1 VQAKINLIRCH
12 VTRQRRDLY
21 IARWPGQRFSRRG
34 SVLQNSLLDHIPA
47 RRWWASSTRHIGTGG
62 LGAARSS
69 RRRIFVV
76 QKRDALQHDFRL
88 AIHGVL
94 VSWAMPKASM
104 DPLEERPATRTEDHP
119 LEYAEFEG
127 MIPVGQYGVGTVIV
141 RRTGTYDP
149 QNSIPLDKQLAL
161 GKIGVGLRC
170 VKLRGSFTLNS
181 NPKAFGCSH
190 RRKRWLL
197 IKNCRNRA
205 PRALAVF
212 PSFRHRRP
220 GQP

>member
-1 VQAKINLIRCH
+1 VGFIHSPHRNRRVGRGKKQSQAHLRC
-12 VTRQRRDLY
+12 
-21 IARWPGQRFSRRG
+21 P
-34 SVLQNSLLDHIPA
+34 
-47 RRWWASSTRHIGTGG
+47 
-62 LGAARSS
+62 
-69 RRRIFVV
+69 
-76 QKRDALQHDFRL
+76 KRDAARLHYDFRL

-104 DPLEERPATRTEDHP
+104 DPVEECPAIRTEDHP

-127 MIPVGQYGVGTVIV
+127 VIPVGQYGVGTVIV
-141 RRTGTYDP
+141 WRTGTYDP
-149 QNSIPLDKQLAL
+149 QNSIPPDKQLAL
-161 GKIGVGLRC
+161 GKIGVALRG

-181 NPKAFGCSH
+181 NPKAFGCSQ

-212 PSFRHRRP
+212 PTSRHRRP

>member
-1 VQAKINLIRCH
+1 M
-12 VTRQRRDLY
+12 Y
-21 IARWPGQRFSRRG
+21 IARRPGQRLSRRG

-62 LGAARSS
+62 SGAARSS

-127 MIPVGQYGVGTVIV
+127 MIPVGQYGVGTVVV
-141 RRTGTYDP
+141 RCTGTYDP
-149 QNSIPLDKQLAL
+149 QNSIPPDKQLAL